1 MFVNVITGINEI
13 NKHKNI
19 KNSMSTISKL
29 TQTPAINTFTNLN
42 NLTYCSLQ
50 IWLVV
55 VSLFESYSR

>member
-1 MFVNVITGINEI
+1 MFANVITGINEI

-29 TQTPAINTFTNLN
+29 TQTPAINTFTNFN